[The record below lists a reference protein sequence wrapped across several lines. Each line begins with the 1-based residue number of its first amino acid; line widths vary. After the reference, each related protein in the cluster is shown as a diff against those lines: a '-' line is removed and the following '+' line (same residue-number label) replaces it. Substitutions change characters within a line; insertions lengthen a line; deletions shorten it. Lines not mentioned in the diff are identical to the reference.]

1 MRKIKRMKRF
11 IQTAS
16 FVILLLS
23 ADALQAESRNVLAT
37 KGQPQRATDV
47 IGMEVRNLADEK
59 LGKVEDVIVNLGAGR
74 ASYVILSTGGVFG
87 LGDKLI
93 VVPTERFDYRT
104 DEKKLR
110 LDADKDL
117 LKGAP
122 AYEKNKLPDWG
133 DDRWSIKLDE
143 YYVKS
148 TNSRPGVVDGKD
160 SSTRNERVEKAES
173 AEGQGSSD
181 KDILMT
187 KSIRKQLVDSK
198 LSTVA
203 KNVQV
208 ITRNGHVT
216 LRGHVKTEAEREE
229 VVARAKQIAGTTQ
242 VTDKIEIA
250 K

>member
-1 MRKIKRMKRF
+1 MKRF
-11 IQTAS
+11 IQMAS
-16 FVILLLS
+16 CVILLC
-23 ADALQAESRNVLAT
+23 AAATTVQAESRNVLAT
-37 KGQPQRATDV
+37 KGRPQRATDV
-47 IGMEVRNLADEK
+47 IGMEVRNLSDEK

-74 ASYVILSTGGVFG
+74 ASYVILSTGGLFG

-93 VVPTERFDYRT
+93 VVPTERFDFRPE
-104 DEKKLR
+104 EKKLR

-117 LKGAP
+117 IKNAP
-122 AYEKNKLPDWG
+122 GYEKNRLPDWG
-133 DDRWSIKLDE
+133 DDGWSTKLDE
-143 YYVKS
+143 YYLKS
-148 TNSRPGVVDGKD
+148 TNSRPAVIEQKD
-160 SSTRNERVEKAES
+160 ASTDRPAASVT

-216 LRGHVKTEAEREE
+216 LRGHVKTEQEREE